1 MQINTIKRIKTYER
15 DAGIPKQSETLTML
29 NNITYSP
36 NLNNNSLFEGKE
48 FASRVNYKK
57 VMGNS
62 TNFTGAFKSYNDD
75 KQTIWGKKSDNDL
88 EGQKIRQTLERFGV
102 SFSNEGRE
110 LLESSNIS
118 VDEFIE
124 RYSKVINRGMP
135 QEVGD
140 YGLMDQKSDH
150 EEQDNQTDT
159 QKQEAFK
166 PMQVTKKFKTYD
178 MQADEKFKEFY
189 KFIKTEFDNGESI
202 FEILEKVANKKVDK
216 TV

>member
-1 MQINTIKRIKTYER
+1 MI
-15 DAGIPKQSETLTML
+15 
-29 NNITYSP
+29 NNIAYSP

-75 KQTIWGKKSDNDL
+75 KQTIWGKTSDNDL

-124 RYSKVINRGMP
+124 RYSKVINRSMS
-135 QEVGD
+135 QEIGD
-140 YGLMDQKSDH
+140 YGLIDQKNDH

>member
-1 MQINTIKRIKTYER
+1 
-15 DAGIPKQSETLTML
+15 ML

-36 NLNNNSLFEGKE
+36 NLNNNSLFEGEE

-62 TNFTGAFKSYNDD
+62 TNFTGAFKSNNDD
-75 KQTIWGKKSDNDL
+75 KQTIWGKKSDDDL

-124 RYSKVINRGMP
+124 KYSKVINRSMP

-140 YGLMDQKSDH
+140 YGRIDQKSDH

-202 FEILEKVANKKVDK
+202 FEILEKVANTKVDK

>member
-1 MQINTIKRIKTYER
+1 
-15 DAGIPKQSETLTML
+15 ML

-36 NLNNNSLFEGKE
+36 NLNNDSLFEGKE

-62 TNFTGAFKSYNDD
+62 TNFTGAFKSNNDD
-75 KQTIWGKKSDNDL
+75 KQTIWGKKSDDNL

-102 SFSNEGRE
+102 SFSNEGRK

-124 RYSKVINRGMP
+124 RYSKVINRSMS
-135 QEVGD
+135 QEIGD
-140 YGLMDQKSDH
+140 YGLIDQKNDH

-159 QKQEAFK
+159 QKQETFK

-216 TV
+216 TI

>member
-15 DAGIPKQSETLTML
+15 DAGIPKQSETLAML

-75 KQTIWGKKSDNDL
+75 KQTIWGKTSDNDL
-88 EGQKIRQTLERFGV
+88 EGQKIRRTLERFGV

-124 RYSKVINRGMP
+124 KYSKVINRSMP

-140 YGLMDQKSDH
+140 YGLMDQKNDH
-150 EEQDNQTDT
+150 EEQNNQTDT

>member
-1 MQINTIKRIKTYER
+1 
-15 DAGIPKQSETLTML
+15 ML

-36 NLNNNSLFEGKE
+36 NLNNDSLFEGKE

-62 TNFTGAFKSYNDD
+62 TNFTGAFKFYNDN
-75 KQTIWGKKSDNDL
+75 KKTIWGKTSDNDL
-88 EGQKIRQTLERFGV
+88 EGHKIRQTLERFGV

-124 RYSKVINRGMP
+124 RYSKVINRSML

-140 YGLMDQKSDH
+140 YGLMDQKNDH

-189 KFIKTEFDNGESI
+189 KFIKTEFDNGKSI
-202 FEILEKVANKKVDK
+202 FEILEKVANTKVDK
-216 TV
+216 TA

>member
-1 MQINTIKRIKTYER
+1 
-15 DAGIPKQSETLTML
+15 ML

-75 KQTIWGKKSDNDL
+75 KQTIWGKTSDDDL

-124 RYSKVINRGMP
+124 RYSKVINKSMP
-135 QEVGD
+135 QEIGD
-140 YGLMDQKSDH
+140 YGLIDQKNDH

-178 MQADEKFKEFY
+178 IQADEKFKEFY
-189 KFIKTEFDNGESI
+189 KFIKTEFDNGKSI

-216 TV
+216 TA

>member
-15 DAGIPKQSETLTML
+15 DAGIPKQSETLAML

-110 LLESSNIS
+110 LLESYNIS

-124 RYSKVINRGMP
+124 RYSKIINRSMP
-135 QEVGD
+135 QEIGD
-140 YGLMDQKSDH
+140 YGLIDQKNDH

>member
-1 MQINTIKRIKTYER
+1 
-15 DAGIPKQSETLTML
+15 ML

-124 RYSKVINRGMP
+124 RYSKVINRSMP
-135 QEVGD
+135 QEIGD
-140 YGLMDQKSDH
+140 YGLIDQKNDH

-216 TV
+216 IA

>member
-1 MQINTIKRIKTYER
+1 
-15 DAGIPKQSETLTML
+15 ML
-29 NNITYSP
+29 NDITYSP
-36 NLNNNSLFEGKE
+36 NLNNDSLFEGKE

-62 TNFTGAFKSYNDD
+62 INFTGAFKSNNDN
-75 KQTIWGKKSDNDL
+75 KKTIWGKTSDNDL

-124 RYSKVINRGMP
+124 RYSKVINRSMP
-135 QEVGD
+135 QEIGD
-140 YGLMDQKSDH
+140 YGLIDQKNDH

-216 TV
+216 IA

>member
-1 MQINTIKRIKTYER
+1 
-15 DAGIPKQSETLTML
+15 ML

-62 TNFTGAFKSYNDD
+62 TNFTGAFKSNNDD
-75 KQTIWGKKSDNDL
+75 KQTIWGKKSDDDL

-124 RYSKVINRGMP
+124 RYSKVINRSMP
-135 QEVGD
+135 QEIGD
-140 YGLMDQKSDH
+140 YGLIDQKNDH
-150 EEQDNQTDT
+150 EEQNNQTDT

>member
-15 DAGIPKQSETLTML
+15 DAGIPKQSETLAML

-110 LLESSNIS
+110 LLESYNIS

-124 RYSKVINRGMP
+124 RYSKIINRGMP

-216 TV
+216 TA

>member
-1 MQINTIKRIKTYER
+1 
-15 DAGIPKQSETLTML
+15 
-29 NNITYSP
+29 
-36 NLNNNSLFEGKE
+36 
-48 FASRVNYKK
+48 
-57 VMGNS
+57 MGNS

-75 KQTIWGKKSDNDL
+75 KQTIWGKTSDNDL
-88 EGQKIRQTLERFGV
+88 EGQKIRRTLERFGV

-124 RYSKVINRGMP
+124 RYSKFINRSMP

-140 YGLMDQKSDH
+140 YGLMDQKNDH
-150 EEQDNQTDT
+150 EEQNNQTDT

>member
-1 MQINTIKRIKTYER
+1 
-15 DAGIPKQSETLTML
+15 ML

-36 NLNNNSLFEGKE
+36 NLNNDSLFEGKE

-62 TNFTGAFKSYNDD
+62 TNFTGAFKSNNDN
-75 KQTIWGKKSDNDL
+75 KQTIWGKKSDDDL

-124 RYSKVINRGMP
+124 RYSRVINRSMS
-135 QEVGD
+135 QEIGD
-140 YGLMDQKSDH
+140 YGLIDQKNDH

-216 TV
+216 TA

>member
-1 MQINTIKRIKTYER
+1 
-15 DAGIPKQSETLTML
+15 ML

-124 RYSKVINRGMP
+124 RYSKVINRSMP

-140 YGLMDQKSDH
+140 YGLMDQKNDH
-150 EEQDNQTDT
+150 EEQNNQTDT

>member
-1 MQINTIKRIKTYER
+1 
-15 DAGIPKQSETLTML
+15 ML

-36 NLNNNSLFEGKE
+36 NLNNNSLFEGEE

-62 TNFTGAFKSYNDD
+62 TNFTGAFKSNNDD
-75 KQTIWGKKSDNDL
+75 KQTIWGKKSDDDL

-124 RYSKVINRGMP
+124 KYSKVINRSMP

-140 YGLMDQKSDH
+140 YGLIDQKNDH

-159 QKQEAFK
+159 QKQETFK

-202 FEILEKVANKKVDK
+202 FEILEKVANTKVDK
-216 TV
+216 TA

>member
-1 MQINTIKRIKTYER
+1 
-15 DAGIPKQSETLTML
+15 ML

-36 NLNNNSLFEGKE
+36 NLNNDSLFEGKE

-75 KQTIWGKKSDNDL
+75 KQTIWGKTSDNDL

-124 RYSKVINRGMP
+124 RYSKVINRSMP

-140 YGLMDQKSDH
+140 YGLMDQKNDH
-150 EEQDNQTDT
+150 EEQNNQTDT

-216 TV
+216 IA

>member
-1 MQINTIKRIKTYER
+1 
-15 DAGIPKQSETLTML
+15 ML

-36 NLNNNSLFEGKE
+36 NLNNDSLFEGKE

-62 TNFTGAFKSYNDD
+62 TNFTGAFKSNNDD
-75 KQTIWGKKSDNDL
+75 KQTIWGKKSDDDL

-102 SFSNEGRE
+102 SFSNEGRK

-124 RYSKVINRGMP
+124 RYSKVINRSMS
-135 QEVGD
+135 QEIGD
-140 YGLMDQKSDH
+140 YGLIIDQKNDH
-150 EEQDNQTDT
+150 EEQNNQTDT
-159 QKQEAFK
+159 QKQETFK

-178 MQADEKFKEFY
+178 MQADEKFKAFY

>member
-15 DAGIPKQSETLTML
+15 DAGIPKQSETLAML

-140 YGLMDQKSDH
+140 YGLMDQKNDH
-150 EEQDNQTDT
+150 EEQNNQTDT

>member
-1 MQINTIKRIKTYER
+1 
-15 DAGIPKQSETLTML
+15 ML

-36 NLNNNSLFEGKE
+36 NLNNNSLFEGEE

-75 KQTIWGKKSDNDL
+75 KQTIWGKTSDDDL
-88 EGQKIRQTLERFGV
+88 EGQKIRRTLERFGV

-140 YGLMDQKSDH
+140 YGLMDQKNDH
-150 EEQDNQTDT
+150 EEQNNQTDT

>member
-1 MQINTIKRIKTYER
+1 
-15 DAGIPKQSETLTML
+15 ML

-36 NLNNNSLFEGKE
+36 NLNSNSLFEGKE

-57 VMGNS
+57 VMDNS

-75 KQTIWGKKSDNDL
+75 KQTIWGKTSDNDL
-88 EGQKIRQTLERFGV
+88 EGQKIRRTLERFGV

-124 RYSKVINRGMP
+124 RYSKVINRSMP

-140 YGLMDQKSDH
+140 YGLMDQKNDH
-150 EEQDNQTDT
+150 EEQNNQTDT

-202 FEILEKVANKKVDK
+202 FEILEKVANTKVDK
-216 TV
+216 IA

>member
-1 MQINTIKRIKTYER
+1 
-15 DAGIPKQSETLTML
+15 ML

-36 NLNNNSLFEGKE
+36 NLNNDSLFEGKE

-62 TNFTGAFKSYNDD
+62 TNFTGAFKSNNDN
-75 KQTIWGKKSDNDL
+75 KKTIWGKTSDNDL
-88 EGQKIRQTLERFGV
+88 EGQKIRRTLERFGV

-124 RYSKVINRGMP
+124 RYSKVINRSMP

-140 YGLMDQKSDH
+140 YGLMDQKNDH
-150 EEQDNQTDT
+150 EEQNNQTDT

>member
-1 MQINTIKRIKTYER
+1 
-15 DAGIPKQSETLTML
+15 ML

-62 TNFTGAFKSYNDD
+62 TNFTGPFKFYNDH
-75 KQTIWGKKSDNDL
+75 KKTIWGKTSDNDL
-88 EGQKIRQTLERFGV
+88 EGHKIRQTLARFGL

-124 RYSKVINRGMP
+124 RYSKIINRSMP
-135 QEVGD
+135 QEIGD
-140 YGLMDQKSDH
+140 YGLIDQKNDH

-216 TV
+216 TA

>member
-1 MQINTIKRIKTYER
+1 MQINTIKTYER
-15 DAGIPKQSETLTML
+15 DAGISKQSETLTML

-36 NLNNNSLFEGKE
+36 NLNNNSLFEGEE

-75 KQTIWGKKSDNDL
+75 KQTIWGKTSDNDL
-88 EGQKIRQTLERFGV
+88 EGQKIRRTLERFGV

-124 RYSKVINRGMP
+124 RYSKVINRSMP

-140 YGLMDQKSDH
+140 YGLMDQKNDH
-150 EEQDNQTDT
+150 EEQNNQTDT
-159 QKQEAFK
+159 QKQETFK

>member
-1 MQINTIKRIKTYER
+1 
-15 DAGIPKQSETLTML
+15 ML

-36 NLNNNSLFEGKE
+36 NLNNDSLFEGKE

-62 TNFTGAFKSYNDD
+62 TNFTGAFKSNNDD
-75 KQTIWGKKSDNDL
+75 KKTIWGKTSDNDL
-88 EGQKIRQTLERFGV
+88 EGQKIRRTLERFGV

-124 RYSKVINRGMP
+124 RYSKVINRSMP

-140 YGLMDQKSDH
+140 YGLMDQKNDH
-150 EEQDNQTDT
+150 EEQNNQTDT

>member
-1 MQINTIKRIKTYER
+1 
-15 DAGIPKQSETLTML
+15 ML

-36 NLNNNSLFEGKE
+36 NLNNDSLFEGKE

-62 TNFTGAFKSYNDD
+62 TNFTGAFKSNNDN
-75 KQTIWGKKSDNDL
+75 KKTIWGKTSDNDL
-88 EGQKIRQTLERFGV
+88 EGHKIRQTLERFGV

-124 RYSKVINRGMP
+124 RYSKVINRSMP
-135 QEVGD
+135 QEIGD
-140 YGLMDQKSDH
+140 YGLIDQKNDH

-159 QKQEAFK
+159 QKQESFK

-202 FEILEKVANKKVDK
+202 FEILEKVANTKVDK
-216 TV
+216 TA

>member
-15 DAGIPKQSETLTML
+15 DAGIPKQSETLAML

-62 TNFTGAFKSYNDD
+62 TNFTEAFKSYNDD

>member
-1 MQINTIKRIKTYER
+1 
-15 DAGIPKQSETLTML
+15 ML

-62 TNFTGAFKSYNDD
+62 TNFTGAFKSNNDD
-75 KQTIWGKKSDNDL
+75 KQTIWGKKSDDNL

-102 SFSNEGRE
+102 SFSNEGRK

-124 RYSKVINRGMP
+124 RYSKVINRSMP
-135 QEVGD
+135 QEIGD
-140 YGLMDQKSDH
+140 YGLIDQKNDH

-202 FEILEKVANKKVDK
+202 FEILEKVANTKVDK
-216 TV
+216 TA

>member
-1 MQINTIKRIKTYER
+1 
-15 DAGIPKQSETLTML
+15 ML

-124 RYSKVINRGMP
+124 RYSKVINRSMP
-135 QEVGD
+135 QEIGD
-140 YGLMDQKSDH
+140 DGLIDQKNDH

-178 MQADEKFKEFY
+178 IQADEKFKEFY
-189 KFIKTEFDNGESI
+189 KFIKTEFDNGKSI

-216 TV
+216 TA

>member
-1 MQINTIKRIKTYER
+1 
-15 DAGIPKQSETLTML
+15 ML

-36 NLNNNSLFEGKE
+36 NLNNNSLFEGEE

-62 TNFTGAFKSYNDD
+62 TNFTGAFKSYNDN
-75 KQTIWGKKSDNDL
+75 KQTIWGKTPDDDL

-124 RYSKVINRGMP
+124 RYSKVINRSMP

-140 YGLMDQKSDH
+140 YGLMDQKNDH
-150 EEQDNQTDT
+150 EEQNNQTDT

>member
-1 MQINTIKRIKTYER
+1 
-15 DAGIPKQSETLTML
+15 ML

-36 NLNNNSLFEGKE
+36 NLNNNSLFEGEE

-62 TNFTGAFKSYNDD
+62 TNFTGAFKSNNDD
-75 KQTIWGKKSDNDL
+75 KQTIWGKKSDDDL

-124 RYSKVINRGMP
+124 KYSKVINRSMP

-140 YGLMDQKSDH
+140 YGLMDQKNDH
-150 EEQDNQTDT
+150 EEQNNQTDT

-202 FEILEKVANKKVDK
+202 FEILEKVANTKVDK

>member
-1 MQINTIKRIKTYER
+1 
-15 DAGIPKQSETLTML
+15 ML

-36 NLNNNSLFEGKE
+36 NLNNDSLFEGKE

-62 TNFTGAFKSYNDD
+62 TNFTGAFKSNNDN
-75 KQTIWGKKSDNDL
+75 KQTIWGKKSDDDL

-124 RYSKVINRGMP
+124 RYSRVINRSMS
-135 QEVGD
+135 QEIGD
-140 YGLMDQKSDH
+140 YGLIDQKNDH
-150 EEQDNQTDT
+150 EEQNNQTDT

>member
-15 DAGIPKQSETLTML
+15 DAGIPKQSETLAML

-216 TV
+216 TI

>member
-1 MQINTIKRIKTYER
+1 MQINTIKTYER
-15 DAGIPKQSETLTML
+15 DAGISKQSETLTML

-36 NLNNNSLFEGKE
+36 NLNNDSLFEGKE

-62 TNFTGAFKSYNDD
+62 TNFTGAFKSNNDN
-75 KQTIWGKKSDNDL
+75 KKTIWGKTSDNDL
-88 EGQKIRQTLERFGV
+88 EGHKIRQTLERFGV

-124 RYSKVINRGMP
+124 RYSKVINRSMP
-135 QEVGD
+135 QEIGD
-140 YGLMDQKSDH
+140 YGLIDQKNDH

-159 QKQEAFK
+159 QKQESFK

-202 FEILEKVANKKVDK
+202 FEILEKVANTKVDK
-216 TV
+216 TA

>member
-1 MQINTIKRIKTYER
+1 
-15 DAGIPKQSETLTML
+15 ML

-75 KQTIWGKKSDNDL
+75 KQTIWGKTSDNDL

-124 RYSKVINRGMP
+124 RYSKVINRSMP

-140 YGLMDQKSDH
+140 YGLMDQKNDH
-150 EEQDNQTDT
+150 EEQNNQTDT

-202 FEILEKVANKKVDK
+202 FEILEKVANTKVDK

>member
-1 MQINTIKRIKTYER
+1 
-15 DAGIPKQSETLTML
+15 ML

-75 KQTIWGKKSDNDL
+75 KQTIWGKTSDNDL
-88 EGQKIRQTLERFGV
+88 EGQKIRRTLERFGV

-124 RYSKVINRGMP
+124 RYSKVINRSMP

-140 YGLMDQKSDH
+140 YGLMDQKNDH
-150 EEQDNQTDT
+150 EEQNNQTDT

-178 MQADEKFKEFY
+178 IQADEKFKEFY
-189 KFIKTEFDNGESI
+189 KFIKTEFDNGKSI

-216 TV
+216 TA

>member
-1 MQINTIKRIKTYER
+1 
-15 DAGIPKQSETLTML
+15 ML

-36 NLNNNSLFEGKE
+36 NLNNNSLFEGEE

-75 KQTIWGKKSDNDL
+75 KQTIWGKTSDDDL

-124 RYSKVINRGMP
+124 RYSKVINRSMP

-140 YGLMDQKSDH
+140 YGLMDQKNDH

-159 QKQEAFK
+159 QKQETFK

-216 TV
+216 TA

>member
-1 MQINTIKRIKTYER
+1 
-15 DAGIPKQSETLTML
+15 ML

-75 KQTIWGKKSDNDL
+75 KQTIWGKTSDNDL
-88 EGQKIRQTLERFGV
+88 EGHKIRQTLERFGV

-124 RYSKVINRGMP
+124 RYSKVINRSMP
-135 QEVGD
+135 QEIGD
-140 YGLMDQKSDH
+140 DGLIDQKNDH

-159 QKQEAFK
+159 QKQETFK